1 MPNGV
6 QVFVW
11 CPSEAQAEQQKAAEE
26 AEEAKLKARL
36 IISWEEPF
44 VQVNICVHA
53 EIGEVA
59 DLIGLR
65 NLEN

>member
-26 AEEAKLKARL
+26 AEEAKLKASCSL
-36 IISWEEPF
+36 EAMAEQQKAAEEAEEAKLKAIS
-44 VQVNICVHA
+44 
-53 EIGEVA
+53 
-59 DLIGLR
+59 
-65 NLEN
+65 ENQL